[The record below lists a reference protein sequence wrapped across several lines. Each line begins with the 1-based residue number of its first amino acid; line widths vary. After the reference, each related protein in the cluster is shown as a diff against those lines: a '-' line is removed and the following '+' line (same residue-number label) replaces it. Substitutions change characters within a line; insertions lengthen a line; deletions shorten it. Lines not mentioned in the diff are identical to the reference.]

1 MTSSNLTRCFWG
13 PVDPNATLGDVRRL
27 IAPFGEAGAYAG
39 DNLIAFGRNLGF
51 LSDAA
56 FMRAFTGR
64 IAESNYIGYGIL
76 WRLYIFS
83 WAARTC
89 LRRDGD
95 FVECGVSTGM
105 SSAIM
110 CDYLDFATVAKTLYL
125 YDAWARDPRVDGT
138 PYGLTADTLREVQ
151 ATFAPFPNAVL
162 VPGFVPETFAT
173 VCPDRIAF
181 LHVDLNSAD
190 AEIAVLDHLFDR
202 VVPGGIVLFDDYGF
216 SGYLA
221 SQQAEDTWMQRR
233 GYTIAELPT
242 GQGLLIK

>member
-125 YDAWARDPRVDGT
+125 YDAWARDPRV
-138 PYGLTADTLREVQ
+138 
-151 ATFAPFPNAVL
+151 L